1 MDFYFE
7 EHEPERYRRLT
18 RRVGVAMAVLL
29 IIISLV
35 FTQLLN
41 TWYSGGGWLNVLA
54 VALGLAAT
62 SLVFTL
68 LRHNPWMEPISYSWR
83 LKQRLS
89 RVSGYLPA
97 LRRGLEAHDPRA
109 LAVLGFYH
117 QGMAQLTRL
126 DGRAMDDATELLA
139 ERQHVRLTR
148 LELGLSELVE
158 GLDDDDLAAFQR
170 G

>member
-7 EHEPERYRRLT
+7 DHAPERYRRLT
-18 RRVGVAMAVLL
+18 RRVGWAMAAML
-29 IIISLV
+29 IVFSLA

-41 TWYSGGGWLNVLA
+41 TWYSGGAWLNVLA
-54 VALGLAAT
+54 VVLGVIVT

-68 LRHNPWMEPISYSWR
+68 LRHKAWMEPIRYGWR

-97 LRRGLEAHDPRA
+97 LRRGLEARDPGA

-117 QGMAQLTRL
+117 QGMAQLSRL
-126 DGRAMDDATELLA
+126 DGRALDDDAELLA
-139 ERQHVRLTR
+139 ERQRVRLAR
-148 LELGLSELVE
+148 LELGFSERVDGLS
-158 GLDDDDLAAFQR
+158 DSDLSDIKR